1 MNRGTSE
8 QWHVGDECEVVRSS
22 ECPLSEVPL
31 YIYIVYTI
39 NTDPVTS
46 QVMLRDLWD
55 PPLNIKNTSKRNTNS
70 VGSRAWDSVVDGF
83 ESLVSLAEQAWLTP
97 AQLISVVILTW
108 TWMLCRRIGDGSHS
122 MYQGVQGKCIT
133 NTVTA

>member
-1 MNRGTSE
+1 M
-8 QWHVGDECEVVRSS
+8 
-22 ECPLSEVPL
+22 
-31 YIYIVYTI
+31 YIVYTI
-39 NTDPVTS
+39 NTNPITS

-55 PPLNIKNTSKRNTNS
+55 PPLNIKNTYKHNTNS

-108 TWMLCRRIGDGSHS
+108 TWMLCRRIEDGSHS
-122 MYQGVQGKCIT
+122 MNQGVQGKCIT